1 MRKQVA
7 YLGPKGTYAEK
18 AANILSKLA
27 NFQTPIFVPC
37 NGLHSVIKS
46 IAYNNCDAAVV
57 PIENSVEGGV
67 TATLDALWKFP
78 EIFISKA
85 IVLPIKHALIS
96 DGELS
101 NISEV
106 LSHPQALAQ
115 CSEWLSEN
123 LPNAIP
129 LPTNSTSEAVKM
141 VKGSKFRAAIG
152 SKSLIQIEG
161 LKELAF
167 PINDVQGNCTR
178 FVLLSKESNSK
189 LANIAS
195 FAFSLISN
203 KPGALLKALK
213 SVFSQYELETIATE
227 FAVISE
233 KVGDTVAQELNSFD
247 YVDVKSLDLTGLEIA
262 EEYRAA
268 IEQKQIAGQQ
278 LLRAKTEVEIAEQEA
293 LRYET
298 LNRSLDDQV
307 LFKLFLDKW
316 DGSTQVVPGLP
327 GSEGGT
333 PPVIVGGRR

>member
-18 AANILSKLA
+18 AAHILSKLA
-27 NFQTPIFVPC
+27 NLQSPIFVPC

-46 IAYNNCDAAVV
+46 IAYKNCDAAVV

-67 TATLDALWKFP
+67 TATLDALWKYP
-78 EIFISKA
+78 DIYINRA

-129 LPTNSTSEAVKM
+129 LPTNSTSEAVNM
-141 VKGSKFRAAIG
+141 IKGSKFRAAIG

-167 PINDVQGNCTR
+167 PINDVPGNCTR
-178 FVLLSKESNSK
+178 FVLLSKKANSN
-189 LANIAS
+189 LANIAC

-203 KPGALLKALK
+203 KPGALL
-213 SVFSQYELETIATE
+213 
-227 FAVISE
+227 
-233 KVGDTVAQELNSFD
+233 
-247 YVDVKSLDLTGLEIA
+247 
-262 EEYRAA
+262 
-268 IEQKQIAGQQ
+268 
-278 LLRAKTEVEIAEQEA
+278 
-293 LRYET
+293 
-298 LNRSLDDQV
+298 
-307 LFKLFLDKW
+307 
-316 DGSTQVVPGLP
+316 
-327 GSEGGT
+327 
-333 PPVIVGGRR
+333 

>member
-18 AANILSKLA
+18 AAHILSKLA

-57 PIENSVEGGV
+57 PIENSVEGAV

-78 EIFISKA
+78 DIFINKA

-96 DGELS
+96 NGELS

-123 LPNAIP
+123 IPNAIP
-129 LPTNSTSEAVKM
+129 LPTNSTSEAVNM

-152 SKSLIQIEG
+152 SKSLIKIEG
-161 LKELAF
+161 LKQLAF
-167 PINDVQGNCTR
+167 PINDVPGNCTR
-178 FVLLSKESNSK
+178 FVLLSKESNSDS
-189 LANIAS
+189 ANINIAS

-203 KPGALLKALK
+203 KPGALLKALNYIAEYGFNMSK
-213 SVFSQYELETIATE
+213 IESRPSKRELGEYI
-227 FAVISE
+227 IYI
-233 KVGDTVAQELNSFD
+233 D
-247 YVDVKSLDLTGLEIA
+247 LEINNQNNIKDFL
-262 EEYRAA
+262 ELKNNLKPLCNNFVDFGNYLSEN
-268 IEQKQIAGQQ
+268 IE
-278 LLRAKTEVEIAEQEA
+278 L
-293 LRYET
+293 
-298 LNRSLDDQV
+298 
-307 LFKLFLDKW
+307 
-316 DGSTQVVPGLP
+316 
-327 GSEGGT
+327 
-333 PPVIVGGRR
+333 